1 MGPTINSLATDYDG
15 RAVIGKL
22 NVDDAGDIA
31 RTYEISSI
39 PALLFF
45 KDGKVVDRMIGGE
58 SKASIAAKL
67 DSLIGG

>member
-1 MGPTINSLATDYDG
+1 MGPAINSLATDYDG